1 VYSINATFV
10 TSCNTTK
17 VRVLDV
23 IVPRPST
30 LHFLGGSR
38 NDRLNEFVMLIYI
51 YNNAMRSCNERTI
64 LHCVE
69 SYLYYV
75 ILVNKKNIFGG
86 VKRGRK
92 KIDNISTLYIHCRKY
107 KIYIYE
113 FWRVFLTCFAAS
125 GKDLY
130 IFRQYTYIVPIVLF
144 QKPQRNCQIV

>member
-1 VYSINATFV
+1 
-10 TSCNTTK
+10 
-17 VRVLDV
+17 
-23 IVPRPST
+23 
-30 LHFLGGSR
+30 
-38 NDRLNEFVMLIYI
+38 
-51 YNNAMRSCNERTI
+51 MRSCNERTI

-113 FWRVFLTCFAAS
+113 F
-125 GKDLY
+125 
-130 IFRQYTYIVPIVLF
+130 
-144 QKPQRNCQIV
+144 